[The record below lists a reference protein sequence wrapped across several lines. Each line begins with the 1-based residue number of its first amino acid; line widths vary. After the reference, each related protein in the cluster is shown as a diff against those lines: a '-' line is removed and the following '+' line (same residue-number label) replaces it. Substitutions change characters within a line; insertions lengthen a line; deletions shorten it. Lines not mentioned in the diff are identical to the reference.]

1 MKRISFLL
9 LAMAL
14 CSAPA
19 LRAQDAATEERLNK
33 LSGKIEDI
41 LASQEALRKQVS
53 DLSRELESVR
63 ELASKPVGNWATQE
77 NLDRVAKNVEEVDRK
92 RRADSELV
100 QKQLEKLRELLLTP
114 LPQAKPKPSPPQTDD
129 HVPDKPIKPEQGIE
143 YLVKPGETLSAIEQ
157 ACREQK
163 IKVTQKQILDA
174 NPGLKPD
181 LVRAGQKIFIPAL
194 PQP

>member
-9 LAMAL
+9 LAVAL

-114 LPQAKPKPSPPQTDD
+114 LPQTKSKHSPPPTDD
-129 HVPDKPIKPEQGIE
+129 PASDKPINRNFMDPKRFSSFFASQ
-143 YLVKPGETLSAIEQ
+143 VA
-157 ACREQK
+157 
-163 IKVTQKQILDA
+163 
-174 NPGLKPD
+174 
-181 LVRAGQKIFIPAL
+181 
-194 PQP
+194 

>member
-9 LAMAL
+9 LAGTL

-41 LASQEALRKQVS
+41 IASQEALRKQVS
-53 DLSRELESVR
+53 DLSRELENVR
-63 ELASKPVGNWATQE
+63 ELASKPMGNWATQE

-114 LPQAKPKPSPPQTDD
+114 LPHTKSKPSPPPTED
-129 HVPDKPIKPEQGIE
+129 HTSDKPVKPEEGVE
-143 YLVKPGETLSAIEQ
+143 YVVKPGETLSAIVQ
-157 ACREQK
+157 ALREQK

-181 LVRAGQKIFIPAL
+181 LVKAGQKLFIPAL

>member
-1 MKRISFLL
+1 MKRVSFLL
-9 LAMAL
+9 LAAAL

-19 LRAQDAATEERLNK
+19 LRAEDAATEERLNK

-41 LASQEALRKQVS
+41 IASQEALRKQVS

-77 NLDRVAKNVEEVDRK
+77 NLDRVAKNVEEVERK

-114 LPQAKPKPSPPQTDD
+114 LPQTKSKHSPPPTED
-129 HVPDKPIKPEQGIE
+129 HTSDTPIKPEQGVE
-143 YLVKPGETLSAIEQ
+143 YVVKPGETLSAIVQ

-163 IKVTQKQILDA
+163 TKVTQKQILDA